1 MAIFNSF
8 LYVYQAG
15 YSLNI
20 PTSKNL
26 VYEPPYHV
34 RHLVIGVVD
43 QPPQISGEPWWAVA
57 SQLHKVRLPRTVAS
71 GYVKIAIEAMAHW
84 NTWFTLWWT
93 NIAMENHHF

>member
-43 QPPQISGEPWWAVA
+43 QPPQISGEPW
-57 SQLHKVRLPRTVAS
+57 
-71 GYVKIAIEAMAHW
+71 
-84 NTWFTLWWT
+84 
-93 NIAMENHHF
+93 